1 MDPMSEGA
9 TEMSQTALRQPY
21 GMTGSISD
29 QEMMALQRLPLFRSM
44 GGPSPSVSVVPP
56 PTVPM
61 RAAPMGVR

>member
-1 MDPMSEGA
+1 MRAEPLYR
-9 TEMSQTALRQPY
+9 QTLPREFQELETMPY
-21 GMTGSISD
+21 ITREPKFLSAMQT
-29 QEMMALQRLPLFRSM
+29 M